1 MSLAFMEV
9 LIGLGFS
16 KSRIVIGLLLMIA
29 HPVGG
34 AEPIVGTLQTERYG
48 GQIIEEM
55 ERDYPTLNL
64 YKGGDA
70 KWDRDTKLSLKNKKD

>member
-1 MSLAFMEV
+1 MFLTFMGV

-16 KSRIVIGLLLMIA
+16 KAQIAIGLLLMLI

-34 AEPIVGTLQTERYG
+34 AEPIVGALQTERYG

-55 ERDYPTLNL
+55 EHDYPTLNL
-64 YKGGDA
+64 HKSP
-70 KWDRDTKLSLKNKKD
+70 RE

>member
-1 MSLAFMEV
+1 MLAFMGV
-9 LIGLGFS
+9 IIGLGFG
-16 KSRIVIGLLLMIA
+16 KTQIAIGLLLMII

-64 YKGGDA
+64 HK
-70 KWDRDTKLSLKNKKD
+70 RR

>member
-1 MSLAFMEV
+1 MSLAFMGMI
-9 LIGLGFS
+9 IGLGFS
-16 KSRIVIGLLLMIA
+16 KSQIVIGLLLMII

-48 GQIIEEM
+48 GQIIEEI

-64 YKGGDA
+64 HKEGDA
-70 KWDRDTKLSLKNKKD
+70 N